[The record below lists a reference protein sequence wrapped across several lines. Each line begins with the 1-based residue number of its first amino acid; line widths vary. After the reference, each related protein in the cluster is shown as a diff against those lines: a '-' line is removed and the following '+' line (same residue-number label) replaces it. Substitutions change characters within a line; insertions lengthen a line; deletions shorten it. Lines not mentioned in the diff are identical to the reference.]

1 MGRVIEEKAEVPV
14 AYFVMGICGSGKSTI
29 AIRIA
34 EAKGIEILD
43 ADDFHPQS
51 NVDKMSSGIPLTD
64 EDRAGWL
71 QTLNGVLSERLAKG
85 ESVVL
90 ACSALKQRYR
100 DALGEGLSRVSW
112 LYLKGDRE
120 TILER
125 VGNRQD
131 HFMPTTLVDSQLEA
145 LEEPTDAVVVDIR
158 LPIDEIVSTAL
169 EQL

>member
-1 MGRVIEEKAEVPV
+1 MGRLEESNPV

-29 AIRIA
+29 AIKIA
-34 EAKGIEILD
+34 EAKCIEMLD
-43 ADDFHPQS
+43 ADDFHPPS
-51 NVDKMSSGIPLTD
+51 NVDKMSAGIPLTD

-71 QTLNGVLSERLAKG
+71 QTLNGVLAKRLDAGK
-85 ESVVL
+85 SIVL
-90 ACSALKQRYR
+90 ACSALKQSYR
-100 DALGEGLSRVSW
+100 DTLEGGLPAVRW
-112 LYLKGDRE
+112 LYLKGDRD

-125 VGNRQD
+125 VGNRKD

-158 LPIDEIVSTAL
+158 LPIDEIVSSAL

>member
-1 MGRVIEEKAEVPV
+1 MGRLESEESGPI

-29 AIRIA
+29 AIEIAKAKRI
-34 EAKGIEILD
+34 EMLD

-51 NVDKMSSGIPLTD
+51 NVDKMSAGTPLTD

-71 QTLNGVLSERLAKG
+71 QVLNAELGARLGKG

-100 DALGEGLSRVSW
+100 DALGEGLPGVRW
-112 LYLKGDRE
+112 LYLRGDRE

-125 VGNRQD
+125 VGQRKD
-131 HFMPTTLVDSQLEA
+131 HFMPTTLVDSQLDA

-158 LPIDEIVSTAL
+158 LSVEGIVSKAL
-169 EQL
+169 EEL

>member
-1 MGRVIEEKAEVPV
+1 MPQESVPV

-29 AIRIA
+29 AIEIA
-34 EAKGIEILD
+34 KAKCIDMLD

-51 NVDKMSSGIPLTD
+51 NVDKMSAGIPLTD

-71 QTLNGVLSERLAKG
+71 QVLNEELGSRLGKG

-100 DALGEGLSRVSW
+100 DALGEGLPSVRW
-112 LYLKGDRE
+112 LYLRGDRE

-125 VGNRQD
+125 VGQRKD
-131 HFMPTTLVDSQLEA
+131 HFMPTTLVDSQLDA

-158 LPIDEIVSTAL
+158 LSVEGIVSKAL
-169 EQL
+169 EAL

>member
-1 MGRVIEEKAEVPV
+1 
-14 AYFVMGICGSGKSTI
+14 MGICGSGKSTI
-29 AIRIA
+29 AIEIA
-34 EAKGIEILD
+34 RAKGIKMLD

-71 QTLNGVLSERLAKG
+71 QVLNEELNAHLATG

-100 DALGEGLSRVSW
+100 DALEAGLAQVSW
-112 LYLKGDRE
+112 LYLRGDRE

-125 VGNRQD
+125 VGQRKD
-131 HFMPTTLVDSQLEA
+131 HFMPTTLVDSQLAA
-145 LEEPTDAVVVDIR
+145 LEEPTDAIVVDIR
-158 LPIDEIVSTAL
+158 LPVSDIVGRAL
-169 EQL
+169 SEL